1 MHVRDA
7 QFSLTNYHLMEF
19 GEPLLA
25 LVALELRPELE
36 VLINKLQG
44 LLVILWKLD
53 LLPEL
58 VGQVCPLNSLHV

>member
-1 MHVRDA
+1 
-7 QFSLTNYHLMEF
+7 MEF

-36 VLINKLQG
+36 VLIDQLQG
-44 LLVILWKLD
+44 LLVILRKLD